1 MDSLIKELEKPKRFD
16 VFVREQ
22 MKNSTYLAEW
32 KNEIKS
38 VEYTAAKVYQAYI
51 AEYASAMVG
60 SVVDKNAEK
69 PTHTMPT
76 AKELVGSLS
85 RMADE
90 WQMDNDRLQQ
100 FYYLEGRYRD
110 KAASYS
116 QEMKEVEF
124 AKLVKF
130 LFDPFEKAVI
140 APHKRIDLLYFEG
153 LFNGTQS
160 VDSANNKKSSVAF
173 TYDLGVKKF
182 QAKVAAW
189 GDEKS
194 TPLDDIQEIVDYIG
208 AKGKTVLKL
217 RMSIRT
223 FRKMCKSKQLK
234 DIFTLKLGKVEVNS
248 ARVSHAEVNQYLS
261 SILLPEISIE
271 KDRYYTLQDGTT
283 GNMTAD
289 DRVVFQCAD
298 AIAVLKCSDPLEMV
312 DPIPNKSY
320 STYDDNLVG
329 FWRSDKG
336 RFIDYDMWAN
346 PVFTGKDDYYIL
358 ETDKVSA

>member
-16 VFVREQ
+16 AFVQEQ
-22 MKNSTYLAEW
+22 MKNSTFVAEW
-32 KNEIKS
+32 KSEITS
-38 VEYTAAKVYQAYI
+38 VEYCAAKVYQAYM
-51 AEYASAMVG
+51 AEYAAAMVG
-60 SVVDKNAEK
+60 SVIEKNAEK

-76 AKELVGSLS
+76 AKPLIGTLS

-90 WQMDNDRLQQ
+90 WQMDNDRLAQY
-100 FYYLEGRYRD
+100 YYLEGRYRD
-110 KAASYS
+110 KSPAYT

-140 APHKRIDLLYFEG
+140 APHKRLDLLYFEG
-153 LFNGTQS
+153 LFNGTQT
-160 VDSANNKKSSVAF
+160 VDGTNNKKSPISF

-182 QAKVAAW
+182 NAKTKAW
-189 GDEKS
+189 GDEAA
-194 TPLDDIQEIVDYIG
+194 TPIDDIQEIVDYIG
-208 AKGKTVLKL
+208 AKGKTVLKM
-217 RMSIRT
+217 RMSART

-234 DIFTLKLGKVEVNS
+234 DIFTLKLGKVEVSS
-248 ARVSHAEVNQYLS
+248 ARVSQEEMNQYLT
-261 SILLPEISIE
+261 SILLPEIVVE
-271 KDRYYTLQDGTT
+271 KDRYCTLQDGSSV
-283 GNMTAD
+283 NMTKD

-298 AIAVLKCSDPLEMV
+298 TVAVLKCSDPLETL
-312 DPIPNKSY
+312 DPIPNKTY

-346 PVFTGKDDYYIL
+346 PVFTGKDDFFIL
-358 ETDKVSA
+358 ETDKTA